1 MSSGESTYVLEEV
14 CNCLGNIIRDTR
26 TLTFDLS
33 SPILYEL
40 GFETAVSEWL
50 DEQIREKHGIQ
61 TEFRDDR
68 QPKPLDNDIRALLF
82 RNVRELLINIIKHA
96 KAGKVKVSVSKV
108 DKQICVIIEDDG
120 VGFEPDTIGSN
131 TGFGIFSI
139 RERLEQ
145 LDGHLEIESEPGR
158 GSRFTMTA
166 PLKVGKSTEGVDV

>member
-1 MSSGESTYVLEEV
+1 LDRERKK
-14 CNCLGNIIRDTR
+14 NIMRDTR
-26 TLTFDLS
+26 TLTFELS

-40 GFETAVSEWL
+40 GFETVVTEWL

-61 TEFRDDR
+61 TEFRDDG

-96 KAGKVKVSVSKV
+96 KARKVKVIVSKI
-108 DKQICVIIEDDG
+108 DEQICVIIEDDG
-120 VGFEPDTIGSN
+120 VGFEPAKTGSN

-166 PLKVGKSTEGVDV
+166 PLKVEKSTEGVEV